1 MLLSFSGVLRY
12 DKISSLCFNDIKI
25 SDNCLILNI
34 EKSKTDQ
41 YRQSNKIL
49 ISKGS
54 TLACPYT
61 MLLKYINLAGF
72 SSGSNSF
79 LFRPIYRSGHTC
91 KLVNKDKKLSYTAAR
106 EALVKRLKFVS
117 PDCNVG
123 LHSFRSGGATTAAN
137 ANVNERCLKKHG
149 RWKDRYIV
157 DSTHNRLEVS
167 QVSQVLRL

>member
-1 MLLSFSGVLRY
+1 MLLSFSGFLRY
-12 DKISSLCFNDIKI
+12 DEISSLRFNDIKI
-25 SDNCLILNI
+25 SDNSLILNI

-49 ISKGS
+49 ISKDS

-106 EALVKRLKFVS
+106 EALVKRLKKKLS
-117 PDCNVG
+117 G
-123 LHSFRSGGATTAAN
+123 L
-137 ANVNERCLKKHG
+137 
-149 RWKDRYIV
+149 
-157 DSTHNRLEVS
+157 
-167 QVSQVLRL
+167 